1 MSAKRIQQLTRHFLE
16 GGFIN
21 IDTQTELYEF
31 LEDNP
36 SNVDLVNQLL
46 GGIGV
51 KIVHTSNGR
60 TWYPAYLH
68 LDDIT
73 RKQIEETVVENK
85 RRLRHLV
92 SFFRLTLAATG
103 GAAPQGGVAFRVSTM
118 SEVIHSNSS
127 LVDTL
132 KLLCSRLT
140 VNSDTVQGM
149 TNAVIKWAERQDL
162 IKVIDPAH
170 GEYRF
175 SGKVDWI
182 NDMVNSFDECIERQ
196 PDQEAPENMR
206 LF

>member
-1 MSAKRIQQLTRHFLE
+1 MSAKLIQQLTLHFIE
-16 GGFIN
+16 GGFVN
-21 IDTQTELYEF
+21 ADTEPDLYDF

-51 KIVHTSNGR
+51 RILRTSNRR

-68 LDDIT
+68 LNSST
-73 RKQIEETVVENK
+73 RKRIEETVTDHK

-92 SFFRLTLAATG
+92 SFFRLTLAAIG
-103 GAAPQGGVAFRVSTM
+103 GVAPQGGIAFRISTL

-140 VNSDTVQGM
+140 VSSDTVQGM
-149 TNAVIKWAERQDL
+149 TNAMIKWAEKQDL
-162 IKVIDPAH
+162 IVCIDAAH
-170 GEYRF
+170 GEFRF
-175 SGKVDWI
+175 TGKVDWI
-182 NDMVNSFDECIERQ
+182 NDMLASFDECVQHKAEEDV
-196 PDQEAPENMR
+196 PDNLR